1 MSPDLP
7 LHRRRLLRAGAAST
21 LLASLGAGGL
31 ARAQETTRVRF
42 TLDWRIDGPG
52 AIVLLAQAKGYFAQE
67 KLEVA
72 IDAGNGSAAA
82 VQRLAGGSHDIGFA
96 DTSALVEF
104 QSANPAAPRI
114 QAVYMLMERA
124 PATVFALK
132 SSGIARPADLRGRK
146 LAAPVFDAGRKLW
159 PLFAK
164 ANGLDPASVTWT
176 NVDPALRETLLI
188 RGDADAITSFYY
200 TGLLTLEARGVKP
213 EDLVS
218 FRYADH
224 GVNLYGNAVVVTAAF
239 AAAHPSA
246 VRGFLR
252 ALNRGIKDCI
262 ADPKAAAQFVK
273 QREPVIDAAVE
284 ERRLRHFLDHF
295 VATPSVR
302 AAGLGGVDEARLR
315 ANVGQVLEAL
325 ALKQPVDAGQLF
337 TPAYLPAAGERT
349 L

>member
-1 MSPDLP
+1 MNLP
-7 LHRRRLLRAGAAST
+7 LLLCRRTLLRVGAAST
-21 LLASLGAGGL
+21 LGAVGL
-31 ARAQETTRVRF
+31 TRAQDLTRVRF
-42 TLDWRIDGPG
+42 TLDWRVDGPG

-67 KLEVA
+67 GLDVV

-82 VQRLAGGSHDIGFA
+82 VQRLASGTHDVGFA

-104 QSANPAAPRI
+104 QSANPTAPRLQGI
-114 QAVYMLMERA
+114 YMLMERI

-132 SSGIARPADLRGRK
+132 SSGIATPADLRGKK
-146 LAAPVFDAGRKLW
+146 LAAPVFDAGRKAW
-159 PLFAK
+159 PLFAR
-164 ANGLDPASVTWT
+164 ANGLDPAAVTWT

-188 RGDADAITSFYY
+188 KGDADAITSFYY

-213 EDLVS
+213 EELVT

-239 AAAHPSA
+239 AAAHPQA

-262 ADPKAAAQFVK
+262 ADPKAATRYVK
-273 QREPVIDAAVE
+273 LREPVVDIAVE

-315 ANVGQVLEAL
+315 SNLAQVVESL
-325 ALKQPVDAGQLF
+325 ALKQAVDAGQLF
-337 TPAYLPAAGERT
+337 SNAYLPPLAERK